1 MCKGRHIPAAVLDD
15 IIVSNLMERLFTPD
29 RLATLLQGLVDRQ
42 ATKREAVDDR
52 LRTLQR
58 EVQETEERLKRL
70 YRSVDDGVIELDD
83 ILRERTMALKSERER
98 AKAALGR
105 ARSQAGE
112 RNFLDAEKI
121 DVFARLMTE
130 KLKTG
135 DVNGRKAYI
144 RAVVSAIE
152 VDDKTIRIIGC
163 KDTLQAAIAAKQTA
177 NENVRGLVSKVAR
190 PKRFELL
197 TPRFVV

>member
-1 MCKGRHIPAAVLDD
+1 
-15 IIVSNLMERLFTPD
+15 
-29 RLATLLQGLVDRQ
+29 
-42 ATKREAVDDR
+42 
-52 LRTLQR
+52 
-58 EVQETEERLKRL
+58 
-70 YRSVDDGVIELDD
+70 
-83 ILRERTMALKSERER
+83 MALKSERER

-135 DVNGRKAYI
+135 DVTGRKAYI

-163 KDTLQAAIAAKQTA
+163 KDTLQAAIAAKKTA

-197 TPRFVV
+197 TPKFVV